1 MNQLQRLEQS
11 LSQGPETFFE
21 IGDTV
26 RVKVRVVEERV
37 YGKKKEEEKE
47 RIQVFEGLVI
57 ARRGRKGAETF
68 TVRKISFG
76 VGVERI
82 FPLHSP
88 NVAGI
93 EVVRKGKVRRA
104 KLYYLRDKKG
114 KAAKV
119 TEREFSRTGKAKAPK
134 AEVQDQEA
142 PTESS
147 EENGESSD

>member
-11 LSQGPETFFE
+11 LSQGPEPFFE

-26 RVKVRVVEERV
+26 RVKVRVIEERV

-82 FPLHSP
+82 FPLYSP
-88 NVAGI
+88 NIAGI

-104 KLYYLRDKKG
+104 KLYYLRTKKG

-119 TEREFSRTGKAKAPK
+119 TEREFSRTGKAKAGK
-134 AEVQDQEA
+134 TDAAAQEPQEE
-142 PTESS
+142 PTEAS
-147 EENGESSD
+147 EDQTE

>member
-1 MNQLQRLEQS
+1 MNQLERLEQS
-11 LSQGPETFFE
+11 LAQGTVPFFE

-26 RVKVRVVEERV
+26 RVKVRVVEERQ
-37 YGKKKEEEKE
+37 YGKKKEEAKE

-57 ARRGRKGAETF
+57 ARKGRKVAENF

-88 NVAGI
+88 NLAGI
-93 EVVRKGKVRRA
+93 EVVRKGQVRRA

-114 KAAKV
+114 KAAKIS
-119 TEREFSRTGKAKAPK
+119 EREFSRTPK
-134 AEVQDQEA
+134 TVKNTAAAAVDVPA
-142 PTESS
+142 S
-147 EENGESSD
+147 GESESPEVSE